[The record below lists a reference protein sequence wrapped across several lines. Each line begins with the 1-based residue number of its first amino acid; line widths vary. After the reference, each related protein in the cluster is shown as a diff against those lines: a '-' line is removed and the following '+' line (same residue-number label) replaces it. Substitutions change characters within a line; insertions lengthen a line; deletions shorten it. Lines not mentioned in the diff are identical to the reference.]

1 VYEVVW
7 EFQPAPRREREFESV
22 YGPTGL
28 WAALFR
34 REPGYLG
41 TELIPPR
48 ERDGWYRTID
58 RWESAA
64 AYERF
69 RKTCASE
76 YNALDRACQSLT
88 SDERPV
94 CSGSTDA

>member
-1 VYEVVW
+1 MYEIVW
-7 EFQPAPRREREFESV
+7 EFQPASRRERDFESV
-22 YGPTGL
+22 YPPTGL

-34 REPGYLG
+34 RDPGYLG

-48 ERDGWYRTID
+48 ESGGCYRTID

-64 AYERF
+64 AYQRF
-69 RKTCASE
+69 RQMWGSE
-76 YNALDRACQSLT
+76 YDALDRACESLT

-94 CSGSTDA
+94 RRGSSFT